1 MSRLRL
7 IDAVADDPT
16 LPWQANTRDQFAID
30 ANAVLEALLAEY
42 GAEAALAAVER
53 QGFRGH
59 YRHVVER
66 LHAEAVARR
75 VRRQAP
81 GGASDAE
88 PGAAA
93 DGGGMTAFP
102 GS

>member
-30 ANAVLEALLAEY
+30 ANAVLAEY

-81 GGASDAE
+81 CGASDAE

-93 DGGGMTAFP
+93 DGGG
-102 GS
+102 